1 MSSLFANPN
10 VSEEFDKAF
19 KENASG
25 KIRPDESYMS
35 VDEENYAEYSAERHA
50 RYVAGLGKTAE
61 DLNQMVADPRYQSQL
76 TDYQRQKEQ
85 YEKDNRF
92 GRFAPNESE
101 LQRLLS
107 EGHPEEEVAR
117 LRTVPEEQRGPAP
130 VAPVE
135 RKARWELR
143 NEFNIPYSGITN
155 PNVMSEV
162 DMAVFQNEFISAA
175 ANPAELT
182 GIMANPKSRKLL
194 GFNKEYKLAE
204 PRARSFAERAY
215 SSLTKGFHR
224 LNSMAIGT
232 RYEISKTLSLQGIAQ
247 NGLSDWFLQS
257 AQINA
262 AYLDGALEGE
272 NVDAQTGESFEGPE
286 SDTLIEKAVFAA
298 LEAAPELVVTL
309 GAAMVGAGGA
319 ATAGRLSMAARSN
332 IVTTRGMTA
341 IRSAVNKGRARKF
354 VAFSSAQV
362 YANQTTEGISYYLNK
377 KKMTPAQALPL
388 ITGEALAAALAT
400 AVTQKVSAD
409 FLFANK
415 PMQELAKSG
424 WTKVMQNYMIGF
436 ASEGLQESAEQVLA
450 DAALASIAGIRGD
463 EEKLARVGF
472 LREGYMYDIAV
483 AGLAGGFLGGPI
495 GVVGRRNISTDES
508 LTPEEDQWTPK
519 EVENYWNARQ
529 RQTNLRMEDEKARQ
543 TALAKRKVADLSKLS
558 EADLVYALMY
568 GLADEKS
575 SMIFVGKNEDRF
587 RVTPLIAA
595 LELERRGNENV
606 NIDSAF
612 LQDYLA
618 GPRSL
623 RQISQ
628 EDLDSAATEDSEVYY
643 EREDGKRARLTP
655 GAAKRESARR
665 EEAQGAETGSPAPLT
680 LREQNQYES
689 EILNGEPSEEALMAL
704 IMASPELAIAAV
716 ERGGISRKDLD
727 KMLGRMTGD
736 SRARRASNT
745 TRTKLF
751 KLLQRNKDKIAK
763 EVANRTKKETVV
775 EGYQSV
781 SLTKAETK
789 FFSELSEDTN
799 NEIFEDFGMRFDPE
813 SNTLFFESPEGY
825 QKFVNTLK
833 SEPTKGW
840 LGRLPPSMYGGQA
853 QTSFEVR
860 TPAVTRQKSTPTTR
874 QTVPRGMKDPQ
885 TVYREPGG
893 RFTSAPQQN
902 RDAKGRILPKSERGL
917 MSPLEREGQAK
928 RQSAEEMNPE
938 RVSLSEADRRL
949 IDSALDAELEQN
961 DVDLLR
967 DTSMSNREV
976 ARRLPTNIS
985 YNKRLA
991 RVREL
996 RMRRGIA
1003 NAITDSRASATSME
1017 ARPPT
1022 AKQAKAETQQQEL
1035 DTAQKARD
1043 TKEAEETGVLAG
1055 DEQVDKAEETQ
1066 EKIDDEVFLEE
1077 GLEDAD
1083 PLLSDVRAKE
1093 AAAKETATT
1102 EEIGAENEIVE
1113 GSEVAKENSKQI
1125 KEIADENKDYLDTMA
1140 ENEGRNIA
1148 KEPEDDTEDDIFVEP
1163 VRGKGIGF
1171 VRAWIMTPLHFTATK
1186 AGINSLPHR
1195 IVQRLISLDIQQT
1208 MANNKEIKESKAVF
1222 QKMPE
1227 DWRKGTKFAQ
1237 AMDQYVPLLEEN
1249 TVLDSDQEI
1258 TIDGEKVKIG
1268 DLPKE
1273 VQAALLRFRKKSEE
1287 NRLQA
1292 IDDKRALATKMF
1304 SGMTS
1309 DELIKASAQGEN
1321 PSQPGLTKTKV
1332 GRSTQFVADETVF
1345 SKEEIVEKLVYN
1357 RIPDDWGY
1365 QYSHFHHVWFGKYK
1379 LRAYDKDGNSLY
1391 VEGEANTEAEAYQIL
1406 SDFKKSSA
1414 GQEAV
1419 RFEAKPAYNED
1430 PDFLAMSAQERN
1442 ALKKALKSETE
1453 ATSEQI
1459 NDGLLKARVKL
1470 NTSKSPFFSAMLE
1483 RTGQKGYSM
1492 DFPKVWT
1499 LYTRQHNRFK
1509 YGRLMI
1515 QKAQKD
1521 IDALKKNGDPFGMYL
1536 EKVLGRTLFVKQSA
1550 FEKGIDGWI
1559 FSLTRPIPGMNV
1571 GPMPSR
1577 RFFAAVRSFNY
1588 LRQLKTPKQWL
1599 VNSTQ
1604 PLQTVYPVVGAKTF
1618 AEATGLYNTA
1628 EGQALLDKHGRLSST
1643 SGMYIDGTETTMG
1656 QKAID
1661 GVTKAQELADKHVLR
1676 GKISTQSE
1684 LRNMDFSFVAFYLHG
1699 KKMGLNDAD
1708 AADYARVQGYVGSQF
1723 VFTRSNLPPIL
1734 HDPFASTLLQYK
1746 RFQINMVGFALT
1758 LKKDKNYSG
1767 LGRWLAV
1774 NAAVGGT
1781 KGLLFTALP
1790 VYYFGSKVLQT
1801 LGITDEDE
1809 DAKVKAA
1816 RMHRWFIKNLGET
1829 NANALTF
1836 GLPAYAGIDLSGS
1849 TGLFHDGFGDSMADV
1864 VWNKAKGPSVSFVT
1878 DMLSVF
1884 DTSGQ
1889 AKSLSFSQ
1897 RAYTKFKDTSP
1908 AAKWLLKN
1916 VEYLSGYEDEYDSK
1930 GKLRF
1935 RDEDKGFGLWMEL
1948 AGGFRTVP
1956 QAVLSNEYA
1965 LLMSMQTI
1973 EDKYKD
1979 RAAVFLSDGDYESAI
1994 GVVRQFNGLYPDMAF
2009 SLQALTRRFET
2020 KRSDQIKNALERYQD
2035 TASIAARQAF
2045 NKGKQ

>member
-35 VDEENYAEYSAERHA
+35 VGEENYAEYSAERHA
-50 RYVAGLGKTAE
+50 KQIAGLGKTVE
-61 DLNQMVADPRYQSQL
+61 DLNQMVTDPRYQSQL
-76 TDYQRQKEQ
+76 LDYQRQKEQ

-92 GRFAPNESE
+92 GRFAPDESE
-101 LQRLLS
+101 LQRLLE
-107 EGHPEEEVAR
+107 EGHPEEEIAR

-162 DMAVFQNEFISAA
+162 DMAVFQNKFISAA

-182 GIMANPKSRKLL
+182 GIMANPETRKLL

-204 PRARSFAERAY
+204 PRARSFGERAY
-215 SSLTKGFHR
+215 SQLSKGVYR
-224 LNSMAIGT
+224 LNSYAVGA
-232 RYEISKTLSLQGIAQ
+232 RYEMAKALSLRGLAS
-247 NGLSDWFLQS
+247 NALSDWFLQS

-272 NVDAQTGESFEGPE
+272 NIDAKTGESFVGPE
-286 SDTLIEKAVFAA
+286 SDTLIEKAVYAA
-298 LEAAPELVVTL
+298 LESLPELGVTL
-309 GAAMVGAGGA
+309 AVAFFGAGIGA
-319 ATAGRLSMAARSN
+319 PAVGSKLSMAAKSN
-332 IVTTRGMTA
+332 VVTTRGMSA
-341 IRSAVNKGRARKF
+341 IRSAVNKSRARKF

-377 KKMTPAQALPL
+377 KKMTPAQAMPL
-388 ITGEALAAALAT
+388 ITGEAIAAALAT

-424 WTKVMQNYMIGF
+424 WPKVMQNYMIGF

-483 AGLAGGFLGGPI
+483 AGLAGGALGGPI

-519 EVENYWNARQ
+519 EIENYWNARQ
-529 RQTNLRMEDEKARQ
+529 RQTNLRMDDEKARQ
-543 TALAKRKVADLSKLS
+543 TALAKRRVADLSKLS
-558 EADLVYALMY
+558 DADLVYALMN

-606 NIDSAF
+606 NTDSAF

-623 RQISQ
+623 AQISQ

-655 GAAKRESARR
+655 GAAKRESDRR
-665 EEAQGAETGSPAPLT
+665 KKAQGAEAGSPALLT
-680 LREQNQYES
+680 QREQKQYES

-763 EVANRTKKETVV
+763 EVAFRTTEDGDVLSR
-775 EGYQSV
+775 QS
-781 SLTKAETK
+781 
-789 FFSELSEDTN
+789 
-799 NEIFEDFGMRFDPE
+799 
-813 SNTLFFESPEGY
+813 
-825 QKFVNTLK
+825 
-833 SEPTKGW
+833 
-840 LGRLPPSMYGGQA
+840 
-853 QTSFEVR
+853 
-860 TPAVTRQKSTPTTR
+860 
-874 QTVPRGMKDPQ
+874 VPRGRQRPQ
-885 TVYREPGG
+885 TVYRETQG
-893 RFTSAPQQN
+893 RFATPPTET
-902 RDAKGRILPKSERGL
+902 RDKSGRFIPADKRGP
-917 MSPLEREGQAK
+917 MSSFEREGQAK

-938 RVSLSEADRRL
+938 RVSLSETDRRL

-976 ARRLPTNIS
+976 ARRLPKNIS
-985 YNKRLA
+985 YAKRLA

-1003 NAITDSRASATSME
+1003 NATTDSRASATSME

-1022 AKQAKAETQQQEL
+1022 AKQAEAETQQQEL

-1055 DEQVDKAEETQ
+1055 DEQVDKVEETQ

-1083 PLLSDVRAKE
+1083 PLLSDEQAKGI
-1093 AAAKETATT
+1093 AAKQTATA

-1125 KEIADENKDYLDTMA
+1125 EEIADENKDYLDTMA
-1140 ENEGRNIA
+1140 ENEGRNIDNA
-1148 KEPEDDTEDDIFVEP
+1148 PEDDTEDDIFVEP

-1171 VRAWIMTPLHFTATK
+1171 IRAFLMTPLHFTATK

-1195 IVQRLISLDIQQT
+1195 IVQRIISLDIQQT

-1258 TIDGEKVKIG
+1258 TIDGKKVKVG
-1268 DLPKE
+1268 DLPQE

-1304 SGMTS
+1304 SGMTN

-1332 GRSTQFVADETVF
+1332 DGSTQFVADETVF

-1430 PDFLAMSAQERN
+1430 PDFLAMSTQERN

-1515 QKAQKD
+1515 QAAQKD

-1559 FSLTRPIPGMNV
+1559 HSLTNPIPGMNV

-1723 VFTRSNLPPIL
+1723 VFTRANLPPIL

-1746 RFQINMVGFALT
+1746 RFQINMIGFALT

-1816 RMHRWFIKNLGET
+1816 RMHRWFIKNLGEA

-1916 VEYLSGYEDEYDSK
+1916 VEYFSGYEDEYDSK

-1935 RDEDKGFGLWMEL
+1935 RDEDKGFGLFMEL

-2009 SLQALTRRFET
+2009 TLQALTRRFET

-2045 NKGKQ
+2045 IKGKQ